1 MLNSWGNEFGIV
13 EPPVKLFKCYEIFL
27 LETVH
32 TYIHTL
38 LARPLGAFVLHVFCI
53 HTPFKISERGHNF
66 IFGVQKP
73 GISVFVMVT
82 NDLLSLLPA
91 LSADRLISFVVLG
104 IWCHC
109 RD

>member
-13 EPPVKLFKCYEIFL
+13 EPPVKLLKCYEIFL
-27 LETVH
+27 LETV
-32 TYIHTL
+32 
-38 LARPLGAFVLHVFCI
+38 LHVFCI
-53 HTPFKISERGHNF
+53 YTPFEIYERGHNF

-73 GISVFVMVT
+73 GTSVFVMVT

>member
-1 MLNSWGNEFGIV
+1 MLNSWENEFAIV

-27 LETVH
+27 LDTV
-32 TYIHTL
+32 L
-38 LARPLGAFVLHVFCI
+38 DVFCI
-53 HTPFKISERGHNF
+53 HTPFEISERGYNF
-66 IFGVQKP
+66 IFGVQEP

-82 NDLLSLLPA
+82 NDLLSLLTA
-91 LSADRLISFVVLG
+91 LFADRLISFLILG

>member
-1 MLNSWGNEFGIV
+1 M

-27 LETVH
+27 LETV
-32 TYIHTL
+32 
-38 LARPLGAFVLHVFCI
+38 LHVFCI
-53 HTPFKISERGHNF
+53 YTPFEISERGHNF
-66 IFGVQKP
+66 IFGVQIP
-73 GISVFVMVT
+73 GTSVFVMVT

>member
-27 LETVH
+27 LET
-32 TYIHTL
+32 
-38 LARPLGAFVLHVFCI
+38 ALHVFCI

-73 GISVFVMVT
+73 GTSVFVMVT

>member
-13 EPPVKLFKCYEIFL
+13 KPPVKLFKCYEIFF
-27 LETVH
+27 LET
-32 TYIHTL
+32 
-38 LARPLGAFVLHVFCI
+38 VLHVFCI
-53 HTPFKISERGHNF
+53 YTPFEISERGHNF

-73 GISVFVMVT
+73 GTSVFVMVT